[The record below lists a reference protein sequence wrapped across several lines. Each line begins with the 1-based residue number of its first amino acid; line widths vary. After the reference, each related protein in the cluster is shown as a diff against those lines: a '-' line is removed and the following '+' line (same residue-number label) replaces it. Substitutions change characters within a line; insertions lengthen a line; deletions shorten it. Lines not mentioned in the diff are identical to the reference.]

1 MEKKHDW
8 KKIFESNSIHQIM
21 IIEGMLGEHEIE
33 TRTIN
38 KQDSIYVQFNNSTFI
53 ELYVL
58 AEDVVKAIR
67 LIESKNI
74 EES

>member
-1 MEKKHDW
+1 MENKPDW
-8 KKIFESNSIHQIM
+8 KKIFESISIHQVLIL
-21 IIEGMLGEHEIE
+21 EGMLKEHEIE

-38 KQDSIYVQFNNSTFI
+38 KQDSIYVQFNTSTFI

-58 AEDVVKAIR
+58 ADDVVKSIR

-74 EES
+74 EDY